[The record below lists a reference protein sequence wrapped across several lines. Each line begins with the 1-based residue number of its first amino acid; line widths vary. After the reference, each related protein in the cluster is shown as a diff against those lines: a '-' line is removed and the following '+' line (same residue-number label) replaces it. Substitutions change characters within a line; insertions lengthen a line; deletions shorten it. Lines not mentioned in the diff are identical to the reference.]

1 MWGNLSH
8 ASMVPCLGIC
18 FQSHIVVV
26 SQSPEN
32 EMLNKWR
39 QSSIPSVS
47 QIQPIF
53 FEVAKVIQYLHSLGV
68 MLNHYF
74 EKDYVYLDSDNHVK
88 VQFFSFCPND
98 MCKGQFDYDGF
109 GRSSTLE
116 DNIHQLGRLF
126 YRVLLNDIVYKIAA
140 IHPSEPEIPDNVW
153 QFMQWC
159 CAKDPKERP
168 TIDQVV
174 QEMEFWISLAI
185 VHFIAIDHRRIDQEN
200 NGVEHTASANMYG
213 LHCPKIQCFR

>member
-1 MWGNLSH
+1 MKVRSIADAQNLIDLIFCLNKKKCFESWFGAAAHNATRLALAIYGRIPLLPRSLFLDSADLDQKKCTYQRKVVTIWYHERSVWRDCFDAFMWGNLSH

-53 FEVAKVIQYLHSLGV
+53 FEVAK
-68 MLNHYF
+68 
-74 EKDYVYLDSDNHVK
+74 DYVYLDSDNHVK

-126 YRVLLNDIVYKIAA
+126 YRV
-140 IHPSEPEIPDNVW
+140 NVG
-153 QFMQWC
+153 
-159 CAKDPKERP
+159 
-168 TIDQVV
+168 
-174 QEMEFWISLAI
+174 S
-185 VHFIAIDHRRIDQEN
+185 
-200 NGVEHTASANMYG
+200 
-213 LHCPKIQCFR
+213 CFRLF